1 MVNACARRMFYNPAR
16 DSITDFDRQVAPG
29 QKDVSQ
35 KNKIGEKAAMIEH
48 HGIHRKLTELFARK
62 LNMEVPSVDTDLLGT
77 GLLDSMGLVELLAQ
91 LEETF
96 GVSIS
101 FDYVELDN
109 FRSIASIAGFVSQR
123 AAMVEVV

>member
-1 MVNACARRMFYNPAR
+1 
-16 DSITDFDRQVAPG
+16 
-29 QKDVSQ
+29 
-35 KNKIGEKAAMIEH
+35 MIEH

-62 LNMEVPSVDTDLLGT
+62 LNLEVPSVDTDLLGT
-77 GLLDSMGLVELLAQ
+77 GLLDSMTLVELLAQ

-101 FDYVELDN
+101 FDDLELDN

-123 AAMVEVV
+123 AAMIEVV